1 MTIAFSPPPERVA
14 RSAGA
19 HVAPALARRRA
30 LRGVRRAAKARDDR
44 PLWRKVLSWV
54 VTLLIIAGAVF
65 LWPERLGGSTS
76 MVVVR
81 GTSME
86 PGYHVNDVVIARKG
100 GTAAIG
106 DIIVFEIPGD
116 GVGAGM
122 LVVHRLI
129 GVRDDGTYV
138 TQGDN
143 RDTPDSF
150 PIEDRHIKGE
160 PILLIPKAGWLVVW
174 ASQWWVVAIALG
186 LIAALLLWPRESPPD
201 PYPSLEDLMD
211 RDDLDAMLAELNDAA
226 PANTPIDDAVM
237 ADAQAWLDAELASL
251 GLSMDDAGGSGD
263 DGTRTHDLLDANQT
277 L

>member
-1 MTIAFSPPPERVA
+1 VTIAFSPPPERVA
-14 RSAGA
+14 ARSAGA
-19 HVAPALARRRA
+19 TVAPALARRRA
-30 LRGVRRAAKARDDR
+30 LRGVRRAAKPRDER
-44 PLWRKVLSWV
+44 PVWRKVLSWL

-106 DIIVFEIPGD
+106 DIVVFEIPGN

-186 LIAALLLWPRESPPD
+186 LIAALMLWPREDSTPD
-201 PYPSLEDLMD
+201 PYPRLEDLMD
-211 RDDLDAMLAELNDAA
+211 HDDLDAMLAELNDAS

-237 ADAQAWLDAELASL
+237 AEATAWLDAELASL
-251 GLSMDDAGGSGD
+251 GLSTDPADYGQDDQARKSI
-263 DGTRTHDLLDANQT
+263 TH
-277 L
+277 